1 MNDLS
6 IVFEN
11 NPVRNVFQDGEWWFC
26 AKDVGEILGL
36 TNVRQEVAKL
46 SEENR
51 GVFMAYTPSS
61 EQRMIFVNEI
71 GLYELIFKSTKPA
84 AKEFKTY
91 VFNLVKSHRKGEIL
105 TLEQVNAALEQQK
118 AELNAE
124 NLKLIEAVK
133 KQHETLQVVESM
145 FDTDGCMEMKD
156 AVKVLKEYFCDEGSS
171 LVGRNKL
178 FAFLRD
184 TKVLMENNLPYQD
197 YSKHFVVNVSTGTI
211 HLKNKSLVWLK
222 RFVSKRVPKK
232 ASVLQIA
239 HTRKM
244 FDLNIQE

>member
-26 AKDVGEILGL
+26 AKDVCAVLEIRNPRDTVSRLEENQLLSVQTDTSAGPRQMTFISEDGLYDVILKSNKPEAKKFKAYVLGL
-36 TNVRQEVAKL
+36 
-46 SEENR
+46 
-51 GVFMAYTPSS
+51 
-61 EQRMIFVNEI
+61 
-71 GLYELIFKSTKPA
+71 
-84 AKEFKTY
+84 
-91 VFNLVKSHRKGEIL
+91 VKAHRKGEVL

-124 NLKLIEAVK
+124 NLKLIEIANV
-133 KQHETLQVVESM
+133 QHETINAMDGM
-145 FDTDGCMEMKD
+145 FDPAGCQDMGS
-156 AVKVLKEYFCDEGSS
+156 AVKILREYFCDEGST

-184 TKVLMENNLPYQD
+184 TKVLMHNNMPYQA
-197 YSKHFVVNVSTGTI
+197 YAKHFVHNKITGTTF
-211 HLKNKSLVWLK
+211 LKNSSIGWLK
-222 RFVSKRVPKK
+222 RFVHKRVPKK

-244 FDLNIQE
+244 FDLNIVE

>member
-26 AKDVGEILGL
+26 AKDACAVLGITKYRDAISGLEGCPVRVDTLGGAQTL
-36 TNVRQEVAKL
+36 TFI
-46 SEENR
+46 SED
-51 GVFMAYTPSS
+51 S
-61 EQRMIFVNEI
+61 
-71 GLYELIFKSTKPA
+71 LYELILKSNKPEAKRFKS
-84 AKEFKTY
+84 Y
-91 VFNLVKSHRKGEIL
+91 VFGLIKAHRKGEIL

-124 NLKLIEAVK
+124 NLKLIEIVNV
-133 KQHETLQVVESM
+133 QHETINAMDGM
-145 FDTDGCMEMKD
+145 FDPAGCQDMGS
-156 AVKVLKEYFCDEGSS
+156 AVKILREYFCDEGST

-184 TKVLMENNLPYQD
+184 TKVLMHNNMPYQA
-197 YSKHFVVNVSTGTI
+197 YAKHFVHNKITGTTF
-211 HLKNKSLVWLK
+211 LKNSSIGWLK
-222 RFVSKRVPKK
+222 RFVHKRVPKK

-239 HTRKM
+239 HARKM
-244 FDLNIQE
+244 FDLNLPQ